1 MDPTYGASEGGLYE
15 VDLGCYECIPG
26 CMEAQGGVECSVTV
40 GTRQCVGF
48 QKAIRRN
55 NLFIHLLLAL
65 RTPRCD
71 EHSGSPGPG
80 QARRRSIQ
88 HTRARRPSA
97 NGRR

>member
-48 QKAIRRN
+48 QKEMLRR
-55 NLFIHLLLAL
+55 ISQD
-65 RTPRCD
+65 RDR
-71 EHSGSPGPG
+71 GP
-80 QARRRSIQ
+80 I
-88 HTRARRPSA
+88 TCE
-97 NGRR
+97 